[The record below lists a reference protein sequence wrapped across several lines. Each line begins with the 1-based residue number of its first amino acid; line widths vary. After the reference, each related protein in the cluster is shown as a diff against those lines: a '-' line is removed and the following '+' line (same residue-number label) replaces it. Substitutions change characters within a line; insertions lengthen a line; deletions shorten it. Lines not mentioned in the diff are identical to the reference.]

1 MEKPHNNP
9 EQAIKT
15 GDRYAITGYELRTIL
30 SRYGL
35 NHEEY
40 GAAIG
45 KSAVTIRRWISEDAM
60 IKLRYAQI
68 LEEEIGKEIYCTI
81 IMEIWEAKRK
91 REEEDRRYTEERER
105 KIEEQRMIAE
115 QKKMAEQKRIAEQKK

>member
-15 GDRYAITGYELRTIL
+15 GERYAITGYELRTIL
-30 SRYGL
+30 YRYGL
-35 NHEEY
+35 NHEEF
-40 GAAIG
+40 GEAID

-68 LEEEIGKEIYCTI
+68 LEEVIGKETY
-81 IMEIWEAKRK
+81 IMLVTEIWEEKRK
-91 REEEDRRYTEERER
+91 REEENRRYIEECER
-105 KIEEQRMIAE
+105 KRQEQTG
-115 QKKMAEQKRIAEQKK
+115 KKS